1 MRPAVPNPNTLQKE
15 IGGNI
20 EYFRLL
26 RKKTIKEMACL
37 LNLSNS
43 GYRNIERG
51 FTEVGI
57 TKIFKIAE
65 TLNIEVSQLLYSS
78 NVQIP
83 NTYKSMDNPNSEM
96 VESYIQSHKQEII
109 FLRKQVEILTM
120 QK

>member
-1 MRPAVPNPNTLQKE
+1 MHQTVPDPNSLQKE

-26 RKKTIKEMACL
+26 RRKTIKEMASV
-37 LNLSNS
+37 LNLSIS

-57 TKIFKIAE
+57 TKIFKIAK
-65 TLNIEVSQLLYSS
+65 TLNIEVSQLLYS
-78 NVQIP
+78 NNPTIT
-83 NTYKSMDNPNSEM
+83 NAHKSIDNPNSEM